1 MSTVRLEHHG
11 ALAVAVLDNP
21 PHNLLSGAVSAELYA
36 AIDEV
41 AQDGTRALVIRSE
54 GRHFCG
60 GADVGSFAGGAA
72 GPGATGSGERR
83 LGLHERIEALPFP
96 TLAAVRGVALG
107 GGFEIALA
115 CDLIVA
121 ADTARFGLTESS
133 FGLAPLLGGAQRVV
147 QRAGATR
154 AKELMFGGRQVSVD
168 VLERWGIVNR
178 VVPAD
183 DLVEAALA
191 WGAELAAGP
200 TVAYGVIKDLVRL
213 TVTEGVAA
221 ADEANRELTRPLF
234 ATEDLKIGL
243 TSFKERGPGK
253 AEFVGR

>member
-21 PHNLLSGAVSAELYA
+21 PHNLLSGALSADLA
-36 AIDEV
+36 AAVDEV
-41 AQDGTRALVIRSE
+41 ASDGTRALVIRSE

-60 GADVGSFAGGAA
+60 GADVGSFAGRSSDGDGVGA
-72 GPGATGSGERR
+72 ERPV
-83 LGLHERIEALPFP
+83 GLHQRIEALPFP
-96 TLAAVRGVALG
+96 TLAAVHGVALG
-107 GGFEIALA
+107 GGFEVALA

-121 ADTARFGLTESS
+121 ADTASFGLTESS

-154 AKELMFGGRQVSVD
+154 AKELMFGGGRWGAD
-168 VLERWGIVNR
+168 VMERWGVVNR

-183 DLVEAALA
+183 ELVDAALA
-191 WGAELAAGP
+191 WGTQLAAGP
-200 TVAYGVIKDLVRL
+200 TVAYGVIKELVRL

-221 ADEANRELTRPLF
+221 ADDANRDLTRPLF
-234 ATEDLKIGL
+234 GTEDLKIGL
-243 TSFKERGPGK
+243 ASFKERGAGQ